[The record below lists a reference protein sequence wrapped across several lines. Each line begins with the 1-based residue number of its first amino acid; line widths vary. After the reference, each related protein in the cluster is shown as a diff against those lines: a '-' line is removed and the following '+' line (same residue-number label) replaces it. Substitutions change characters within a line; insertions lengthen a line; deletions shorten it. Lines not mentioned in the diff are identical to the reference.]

1 MPAVMATA
9 WCAHPETSPQ
19 QCHPHDCCKLGGI
32 ATSLTSI
39 VKALGQPLGLTYSS
53 ISIGTCLVSPAII
66 PSHVIF
72 ISIFEARLNWGS
84 IHCEINSLW
93 KSSKHPL
100 PLAPF
105 PSMLSTQVNR
115 TVIARVAVF
124 IETHSRVA
132 NHFGTS
138 NNEGCVSSPFRRQAC
153 SRTLSAIQGF
163 NRFIPM
169 GTSVRS
175 GREVL
180 LLADRPPALVTG
192 VTERRAPINP
202 WWNGSAWLWEVAWYY
217 YLVVGNV
224 NYLLA
229 ENIFLASK
237 LVTKKTGA
245 LSMCKN
251 YGKSQQR
258 ANKYEANSNFIFT
271 S

>member
-32 ATSLTSI
+32 ATSLTST

-53 ISIGTCLVSPAII
+53 ISIGTCWVSPAII

-72 ISIFEARLNWGS
+72 ISIFEARLHWGS
-84 IHCEINSLW
+84 IHCDS
-93 KSSKHPL
+93 HPNTL
-100 PLAPF
+100 CHWPPF

-180 LLADRPPALVTG
+180 LLADRPPL
-192 VTERRAPINP
+192 
-202 WWNGSAWLWEVAWYY
+202 
-217 YLVVGNV
+217 
-224 NYLLA
+224 
-229 ENIFLASK
+229 
-237 LVTKKTGA
+237 
-245 LSMCKN
+245 
-251 YGKSQQR
+251 
-258 ANKYEANSNFIFT
+258 
-271 S
+271 